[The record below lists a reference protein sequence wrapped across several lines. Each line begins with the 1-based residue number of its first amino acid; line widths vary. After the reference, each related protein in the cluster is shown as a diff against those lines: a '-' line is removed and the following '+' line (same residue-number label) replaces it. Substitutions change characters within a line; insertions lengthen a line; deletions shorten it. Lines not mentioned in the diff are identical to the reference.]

1 MQITSAILKKIKQ
14 SEFKYICLVLLVMVL
29 WGFLYPS
36 VKYGYKVFNIDSSSP
51 QQILLFAGLRFFIC
65 GAVITI
71 IAALTK
77 KGSVSI
83 KNNIFPIL
91 CMGMLGVVVH
101 YSLTYIGLT
110 SVDSSKT
117 AVLKKVGELLYI
129 CFSFLIVRDEK
140 FAITK
145 VIGAFVG
152 LAGVI
157 ALNISP
163 EGKLSFSLGDGMIVL
178 ASIAAIVSNLF
189 CKKAIKKTSPIMVT
203 GVSQL
208 FGGIVLIAIAKL
220 LNAPPISFTLEGVFM
235 LGCICLASI
244 VSYCIWYYAMGKVL
258 LSKMYILKFAE
269 PFFAC
274 IFGAIM
280 LKENIFTLQ
289 YLLAFILIIT
299 GVVIG
304 INNKPK
310 KGKI

>member
-1 MQITSAILKKIKQ
+1 MQITSAIIKKIKQ
-14 SEFKYICLVLLVMVL
+14 SEIKYIGLILLVMVL

-36 VKYGYKVFNIDSSSP
+36 VKVGYKVLDIDSSNP
-51 QQILLFAGLRFFIC
+51 PQILMFAGLRFFIC
-65 GAVITI
+65 GAVITV

-77 KGSVSI
+77 KGSVNI

-91 CMGMLGVVVH
+91 CMGMLGIVVH

-117 AVLKKVGELLYI
+117 AILKKVGELLYI
-129 CFSFLIVRDEK
+129 CFSFLIIREEK
-140 FAITK
+140 FAVTK
-145 VIGAFVG
+145 VVGAFIG
-152 LAGVI
+152 FAGVI
-157 ALNISP
+157 ALNITP
-163 EGKLSFSLGDGMIVL
+163 EGKISFSLGDGMIIL
-178 ASIAAIVSNLF
+178 ASIAGISASLF

-220 LNAPPISFTLEGVFM
+220 LNAPQISFTYEGILM

-289 YLLAFILIIT
+289 YLFAFILIIT
-299 GVVIG
+299 GVIIG
-304 INNKPK
+304 INSKPK

>member
-1 MQITSAILKKIKQ
+1 MQIISAISKKIKQ

-29 WGFLYPS
+29 WGFLYPA
-36 VKYGYKVFNIDSSSP
+36 VKFGYKALSIDTSNP
-51 QQILLFAGLRFFIC
+51 PQILLFAGLRFFIC
-65 GAVITI
+65 GTVITI

-83 KNNIFPIL
+83 KNNIFSIL
-91 CMGMLGVVVH
+91 CMGMLGIVVH

-117 AVLKKVGELLYI
+117 AILKKVGELIYI
-129 CFSFLIVRDEK
+129 CFSFLIIREEK

-145 VIGAFVG
+145 VIGSFIG
-152 LAGVI
+152 FAGVI
-157 ALNISP
+157 ALNITP
-163 EGKLSFSLGDGMIVL
+163 EGRVSFSLGDGMIIL
-178 ASIAAIVSNLF
+178 ASIAGICSSLL
-189 CKKAIKKTSPIMVT
+189 CKKAIKTTSPIMVT

-208 FGGIVLIAIAKL
+208 FGGIVLIALARL
-220 LNAPPISFTLEGVFM
+220 LNAPPISFSSEGVFI
-235 LGCICLASI
+235 LCCICLASI
-244 VSYCIWYYAMGKVL
+244 VSYCIWYYAMGKIL

-299 GVVIG
+299 GVIIG
-304 INNKPK
+304 VNNKPK
-310 KGKI
+310 RGTR

>member
-1 MQITSAILKKIKQ
+1 MQITSSILKKIKQ
-14 SEFKYICLVLLVMVL
+14 SEFKYICLILLVMVL

-36 VKYGYKVFNIDSSSP
+36 VKVGYKVLNIDSSNP
-51 QQILLFAGLRFFIC
+51 PQILMFAGLRFFIC
-65 GAVITI
+65 GSVITI

-77 KGSVSI
+77 KDSVSI
-83 KNNIFPIL
+83 KNNIFPVL
-91 CMGMLGVVVH
+91 CMGMLGIVVH

-117 AVLKKVGELLYI
+117 AILKKVGELFYI
-129 CFSFLIVRDEK
+129 CFSFLIIREEK
-140 FAITK
+140 FSVTK
-145 VIGAFVG
+145 VIGGFIG
-152 LAGVI
+152 FAGVI
-157 ALNISP
+157 ALNITP
-163 EGKLSFSLGDGMIVL
+163 EGKISFSLGDGMIIL
-178 ASIAAIVSNLF
+178 ASIAGISSSLF

-208 FGGIVLIAIAKL
+208 FGGIVLIVIAKL
-220 LNAPPISFTLEGVFM
+220 LKAPQISFAYEGVLV

-244 VSYCIWYYAMGKVL
+244 ISYCIWYYAMGKVL

-289 YLLAFILIIT
+289 YLFAFILIIM
-299 GVVIG
+299 GVIIG
-304 INNKPK
+304 INSKPK

>member
-1 MQITSAILKKIKQ
+1 MQIVSTVLKKIKQ

-36 VKYGYKVFNIDSSSP
+36 VKVGYKVLNIDSSNP
-51 QQILLFAGLRFFIC
+51 PQILMFAGLRFFIC

-91 CMGMLGVVVH
+91 CMGMLGIVVH

-117 AVLKKVGELLYI
+117 AILKKVGELLYI
-129 CFSFLIVRDEK
+129 CFSFLIIREEK
-140 FAITK
+140 FMITK
-145 VIGAFVG
+145 VIGSFIG
-152 LAGVI
+152 FAGVI
-157 ALNISP
+157 VLNISP
-163 EGKLSFSLGDGMIVL
+163 EGKISFSLGDGMIIL
-178 ASIAAIVSNLF
+178 ASIAAICASLF

-208 FGGIVLIAIAKL
+208 FGGIVLIVIAKL
-220 LNAPPISFTLEGVFM
+220 LNAPQISFTYEGVLM

-244 VSYCIWYYAMGKVL
+244 ISYCIWYHAMGKVL

-289 YLLAFILIIT
+289 YLFAFILIVT
-299 GVVIG
+299 GVIIG
-304 INNKPK
+304 MNSKQK
-310 KGKI
+310 KGTI